1 MRPGAAQPVVQG
13 LVYGEPDRRTR
24 DVEHSGP
31 TPGGSSCH
39 ATGGRPATGGISSLS
54 VKAQCKAK
62 RIELIEEAKMKLA
75 RLRATTTVR
84 PCSTHDSHN
93 CSKPS
98 RHIAAAAVAAA
109 AASFA
114 LLVVRVFIIIQLMG

>member
-1 MRPGAAQPVVQG
+1 MLFLFVLGLEPATGGGTTFGSTGGRP
-13 LVYGEPDRRTR
+13 
-24 DVEHSGP
+24 
-31 TPGGSSCH
+31 
-39 ATGGRPATGGISSLS
+39 ATGGRPTTGGISSLS

>member
-1 MRPGAAQPVVQG
+1 
-13 LVYGEPDRRTR
+13 
-24 DVEHSGP
+24 
-31 TPGGSSCH
+31 
-39 ATGGRPATGGISSLS
+39 
-54 VKAQCKAK
+54 
-62 RIELIEEAKMKLA
+62 MKLA

-109 AASFA
+109 AAASFA